1 MSYTEIYGFDREGN
15 AYSQAEVKNSWRG
28 AMAIWGILEEKYLPP
43 YIPEYIKCANWYY
56 PGISYDE
63 VVRRNGFKPTRLS
76 PSFGKDN
83 PTQEIWD
90 LADNEKVSMTDKI
103 VLLTT
108 FDKVLVRREDL
119 TKVIAAFN
127 AFEGETSLK
136 EQALILQE
144 MLEDETCIAVGWN
157 QTSVNADTWLSSNY
171 DEELEDYVPYNC
183 LEQNEHYWL
192 FDELTTTE

>member
-1 MSYTEIYGFDREGN
+1 MLIVKQRSKTLGVVLWQYGGT
-15 AYSQAEVKNSWRG
+15 
-28 AMAIWGILEEKYLPP
+28 LEEKYLPP

-63 VVRRNGFKPTRLS
+63 VVKRNGFKPTRLS

-90 LADNEKVSMTDKI
+90 LADNEKVSTTDKI

-119 TKVIAAFN
+119 AKVIAAFN

-136 EQALILQE
+136 EQAIILQE
-144 MLEDETCIAVGWN
+144 MLEDEACIAVGWN
-157 QTSVNADTWLSSNY
+157 QTSVNADTWLTYNY
-171 DEELEDYVPYNC
+171 NEEAEDYLPYNC
-183 LEQNEHYWL
+183 LEQTEHYWL
-192 FDELTTTE
+192 FDELTATE

>member
-1 MSYTEIYGFDREGN
+1 M
-15 AYSQAEVKNSWRG
+15 QAGEKGYRVALNVLTNFCENSER
-28 AMAIWGILEEKYLPP
+28 AL
-43 YIPEYIKCANWYY
+43 CT
-56 PGISYDE
+56 
-63 VVRRNGFKPTRLS
+63 V
-76 PSFGKDN
+76 
-83 PTQEIWD
+83 Q
-90 LADNEKVSMTDKI
+90 
-103 VLLTT
+103 
-108 FDKVLVRREDL
+108 DL

-157 QTSVNADTWLSSNY
+157 QTSVNADTWLSYNY